1 MESKDN
7 EGEAGEVHDA
17 PRSLHRTTSIFFR
30 HLAMQTTKDDLEN
43 VGRKKKALK
52 SLIYILFSDL

>member
-1 MESKDN
+1 VESKDN
-7 EGEAGEVHDA
+7 EAEAGEVHDA

-43 VGRKKKALK
+43 VGEKKNFKVAD
-52 SLIYILFSDL
+52 IYFVLDL

>member
-7 EGEAGEVHDA
+7 EAEAGEVHDA

-43 VGRKKKALK
+43 VGRKKNFKVAD
-52 SLIYILFSDL
+52 IYFVLDL